1 MAPAALL
8 VQYIVSII
16 AIEKLYYMAYRPS
29 FRQLDYIVALEDLR
43 HFGRAA
49 ARCHVSQPTL
59 SMQVAQ
65 LEQGLGVTLF
75 ERTAAGV
82 VPTPLG
88 SDIAHRARIILAQL
102 DDVVR
107 LAEADTGRLGGLVRL
122 GTIASLGPY
131 FLPHFVRA
139 VHRQHPGLKLY
150 ISEDRPVDI
159 ERAVE
164 EGVIDCALGP
174 APANAD
180 LTFRLIGTERIWLGI
195 PAEHPLS
202 RCATIG
208 LADLAGVPFLSLG
221 VGHRLSE
228 TLRALAQAADARIV
242 DDYAGTS
249 LDSIRQ
255 MVSIGMGLSIFPDLY
270 AQAELR
276 DAEDIVLRAVTGWEG
291 QRRFGVY
298 WRSGAG
304 RQRHFEVLAQAAAA
318 IAGTLDLAPDGPR

>member
-1 MAPAALL
+1 
-8 VQYIVSII
+8 
-16 AIEKLYYMAYRPS
+16 MAYRPS
-29 FRQLDYIVALEDLR
+29 FRQLDYVVALDELR

-82 VPTPLG
+82 LPTPLG

-102 DDVVR
+102 DDVVM
-107 LAEADTGRLGGLVRL
+107 LAEADTKRLGGLVRL

-139 VHRQHPGLKLY
+139 VHRKHPGLKLY
-150 ISEDRPVDI
+150 IREDRPVDI
-159 ERAVE
+159 ERAVV
-164 EGVIDCALGP
+164 EGVVDCAIGP
-174 APANAD
+174 APTEAD
-180 LTFRLIGTERIWLGI
+180 LVFHAIGTERIWLGV
-195 PAEHPLS
+195 PMEHPLS
-202 RCATIG
+202 KRPVIH
-208 LADLAGVPFLSLG
+208 LADLAGVAFLSLG

-228 TLRALAQAADARIV
+228 TLRALAQASGARIV

-270 AQAELR
+270 AKAELSE
-276 DAEDIVLRAVTGWEG
+276 AEDIALREVTGWAG
-291 QRRFGVY
+291 QRVFGVY
-298 WRSGAG
+298 WRAGSG
-304 RQRHFEVLAQAAAA
+304 RQRHFEVLAEEARA
-318 IAGTLDLAPDGPR
+318 IAATLGLAPLETTPESAGQS

>member
-1 MAPAALL
+1 MFEIGNI
-8 VQYIVSII
+8 YR
-16 AIEKLYYMAYRPS
+16 MAYRPS
-29 FRQLDYIVALEDLR
+29 FRQLDYIVALEELR

-75 ERTAAGV
+75 ERTAVGV
-82 VPTPLG
+82 LPTPLG

-102 DDVVR
+102 DDVVM
-107 LAEADTGRLGGLVRL
+107 LAQADTKRLGGLVRL

-139 VHRQHPGLKLY
+139 VHRKHPGLKLY
-150 ISEDRPVDI
+150 IREDRPVDI
-159 ERAVE
+159 ERAVA
-164 EGVIDCALGP
+164 EGVVDCAIGP
-174 APANAD
+174 APTQAD
-180 LTFRLIGTERIWLGI
+180 LTFRPIGIERIWLGI
-195 PAEHPLS
+195 PAEHPLAA
-202 RCATIG
+202 RETIG
-208 LADLAGVPFLSLG
+208 LADLAGLPFLSLG

-228 TLRALAQAADARIV
+228 TLRQLADAAGARIV

-270 AQAELR
+270 AKAELSEV
-276 DAEDIVLRAVTGWEG
+276 DDIVLKPVTGWAAE
-291 QRRFGVY
+291 RIFGVY

-304 RQRHFEVLAQAAAA
+304 RQRHFEVLAEEARA
-318 IAGTLDLAPDGPR
+318 IAVTLGLAPASAPPDIPAL